1 MTDPTPYVPEEGAG
15 IYRLCDVPEG
25 WEWRRYAAGAKW
37 IERGSTPIFGC
48 ETGALV
54 EARPPRPVMV
64 EVSAD
69 EVIERLGYD
78 NDPRMAKL
86 AIQFPC
92 GQRLLDA
99 AWAAKD
105 AAGVGASKSA
115 VIVEARPPR
124 PVMVEVSADE
134 VIEALGVRPL
144 GRDPL
149 LGATEGGDARQ
160 RLLDA
165 AWAAKDAA
173 S

>member
-1 MTDPTPYVPEEGAG
+1 MTVPTPYVPEEGAG

-25 WEWRRYAAGAKW
+25 WEWRAGPDCNW

-69 EVIERLGYD
+69 EVIE
-78 NDPRMAKL
+78 
-86 AIQFPC
+86 
-92 GQRLLDA
+92 
-99 AWAAKD
+99 
-105 AAGVGASKSA
+105 
-115 VIVEARPPR
+115 
-124 PVMVEVSADE
+124 
-134 VIEALGVRPL
+134 ALGVRPL

-149 LGATEGGDARQ
+149 LGTTEGGGARQ
-160 RLLDA
+160 RLLDQ

>member
-1 MTDPTPYVPEEGAG
+1 MSGKPMTDAPTPYVPEEGAG

-25 WEWRRYAAGAKW
+25 WEWRVG
-37 IERGSTPIFGC
+37 P
-48 ETGALV
+48 
-54 EARPPRPVMV
+54 
-64 EVSAD
+64 D
-69 EVIERLGYD
+69 D
-78 NDPRMAKL
+78 N
-86 AIQFPC
+86 
-92 GQRLLDA
+92 
-99 AWAAKD
+99 W
-105 AAGVGASKSA
+105 GVGASKSA